1 MTLEKEAFFIL
12 TTILIALVGVVC
24 TELVVMCSG
33 SLRAAYLTVSVLFL
47 LFFVFCGLP
56 IKSSTLPNWL
66 SGATEISVLR
76 WALQACF
83 INQFDGNTAVFPDL
97 GATSTYDLYLNLFGW
112 QDNGKWY
119 CIGVVVLNIAVYK
132 ILTLL
137 SAGIHVVRLKGG
149 RKFRKDENVLL
160 SLNKLV

>member
-1 MTLEKEAFFIL
+1 ML
-12 TTILIALVGVVC
+12 TTILVAIVGVVC
-24 TELVVMCSG
+24 TELVVMCSS
-33 SLRAAYLTVSVLFL
+33 SLRIAYLIVSVLFL

-56 IKSSTLPNWL
+56 IKASTLPNWL

-76 WALQACF
+76 WALQATF
-83 INQFDGNTAVFPDL
+83 INQFNGNTAVFPDL
-97 GATSTYDLYLNLFGW
+97 GSVSTYDLYLDLFGW
-112 QDNGKWY
+112 QDNGMWY
-119 CIGVVVLNIAVYK
+119 SVGVILLNIAVYK
-132 ILTLL
+132 VLTLL

>member
-1 MTLEKEAFFIL
+1 
-12 TTILIALVGVVC
+12 
-24 TELVVMCSG
+24 MCSA
-33 SLRAAYLTVSVLFL
+33 SLRAAYLAVSVLFL

-56 IKSSTLPNWL
+56 VKASTLPNWL
-66 SGATEISVLR
+66 SGATEVSVLR
-76 WALQACF
+76 WALQATF

-97 GATSTYDLYLNLFGW
+97 GTTSTYQLYLILFGW
-112 QDNGKWY
+112 QDNGMWY
-119 CIGVVVLNIAVYK
+119 SAGIIVLNIFVYK
-132 ILTLL
+132 VLTLL